1 MITVQFD
8 YSAICDLLDIPHTY
22 ITGMRLEV
30 DSADVDESKMGA
42 FAVMRVELLRPL
54 TKEEWSK
61 VATLALEG
69 TTKTPPL
76 RRRADGG

>member
-42 FAVMRVELLRPL
+42 FAVMRVELLRPGRWWL
-54 TKEEWSK
+54 TWR
-61 VATLALEG
+61 TPLLYPG
-69 TTKTPPL
+69 TVRGTVSRSEPNQVV
-76 RRRADGG
+76 